1 MDPQGRLLFPEEL
14 RDAGVLSGDVKVSG
28 EGDHLRVTSLKKL
41 RESVKANP
49 FTPQEVDALT
59 GYDV

>member
-14 RDAGVLSGDVKVSG
+14 RNAGMVNEEVKVSG
-28 EGDHLRVTSLKKL
+28 EGNLLRVTSLKSL
-41 RESVKANP
+41 RESVRANQ
-49 FTPQEVDALT
+49 FTPQEVDSLT

>member
-14 RDAGVLSGDVKVSG
+14 RNAGLVDLEVKVSG
-28 EGDHLRVTSLKKL
+28 EGTLLRVTSLKSL

-49 FTPQEVDALT
+49 FTPQEVDSLT